1 MHIFT
6 KTVKR
11 IFLPCLI
18 IGIASN
24 QINARQQDSVST
36 TVQDSLNKKTSNS
49 RLQVSGVIKDAASGK
64 GLDGINV
71 ALPGYS
77 ASITNAS
84 GEFKLSIPDYHVTL
98 LVSAPGFHTKEIALK
113 GRKRVSTDLYE
124 EDFTSAYDE
133 ARMPYEQKLYSHST
147 AGIKSLGVSDNW
159 QRSGES
165 VDTYLQGK
173 VAGLN
178 AIRRS
183 GSYGSGSNILIR
195 GYNSLYTTNQP
206 LYIVDGIYYDN
217 TNFGT
222 SLIAGHVDNPLT
234 NIDLKDI
241 DNITVIKDGT
251 ASSYGTKA
259 ANGVVII
266 TTARAK
272 EQATKIDFAAY
283 GGYNVKP
290 SGVPVMD
297 AGQYRS
303 YLTDALASVYPQS
316 YIQSQPYMNDDSN
329 PATNPNFF
337 RYHNNVN
344 WQDQVTSNS
353 YNQNYYMKVTGGDNI
368 ATYGLAVGYLNNKGV
383 TNNTDLQR
391 YQTRFN
397 ADLRLSEKFKAN
409 ANLSYISNEQNLKD
423 QGLAFNTNP
432 LYLALTKAPFLSTNE
447 VSDEGAVSPN
457 YAAVDIF
464 GKSNP
469 VSVSEK
475 MLGDHKNYRFMG
487 SMAFGYEFSKKL
499 NLQVLGGV
507 TFSKVRENIFIPEK
521 GVVADTLT
529 KAIAENRSGTNTERL
544 YSIFNDTRLS
554 FNQTFNNIH
563 SLSTNVGFRF
573 NDSKMETDLGLGY
586 NSATDEFISVGNG
599 QAALR
604 KISGQNGNWRSLNLY
619 GNADYAFRK
628 KYFTSFNIGV
638 DKSSRFGKDAPSFAL
653 MPSLSAGWLISSEDF
668 LAENKFF
675 ELLKLRASYGLVGND
690 DLGNYSSRQYY
701 VSQNLLG
708 FQGLV
713 RGNVPNSSLQ
723 WETVGKFNV
732 GVDASVLKER
742 LSLSFDV
749 FKNHT
754 YDMLIQEPV
763 PTISGFDYTLTNN
776 GGMKSSGI
784 ELGINARVLNKAVKL
799 DMGFNIATYRNEIT
813 KVPNDRILTNYAGAT
828 ILSQTGLAANLFYG
842 YKTNG
847 VYSSQA
853 EASASGLFNKDLAG
867 NIVAVQAGDMRFVN
881 TYDSPADIANNIHVI
896 DENDRQV
903 IGNPNPDFTGMFNS
917 SLSWKRLSA
926 DIMFTFSK
934 GNDIYNSLRSSLES
948 MDGIENQLPAVNNR
962 WRADGQV
969 TSVPRAVIGD
979 PTGNARFSDRWI
991 EDGSYLRLRALS
1003 VSYDV
1008 PMKARALKYTKVYLT
1023 GNNLFT
1029 VTKYLGYDP
1038 EFSAGER
1045 IFTQGIDTGLEP
1057 QFKTIQLGVR
1067 VGL

>member
-11 IFLPCLI
+11 IFLPCLV

-36 TVQDSLNKKTSNS
+36 TVQDSLRKKNDDS
-49 RLQVSGVIKDAASGK
+49 RLKVSGVIKDAASGK

-77 ASITNAS
+77 ASITNAN
-84 GEFKLSIPDYHVTL
+84 GEFKLSVPDYGVTL
-98 LVSAPGFHTKEIALK
+98 LISAPGFHTKEIALK
-113 GRKRVSTDLYE
+113 GRKTVSADLYE
-124 EDFTSAYDE
+124 EDFISVYDE
-133 ARMPYEQKLYSHST
+133 VRMPYEQKLYSHST
-147 AGIKSLGVSDNW
+147 AGVKSLGVSDNW

-165 VDTYLQGK
+165 VDNYLQGK

-178 AIRRS
+178 ATRRS

-316 YIQSQPYMNDDSN
+316 FIQAQPYMNDDSN

-344 WQDQVTSNS
+344 WQDQVTSSS

-423 QGLAFNTNP
+423 QGLAYNTNP

-487 SMAFGYEFSKKL
+487 SMAFGYEFNKKL

-604 KISGQNGNWRSLNLY
+604 KINGQNGNWRSLNLY

-628 KYFTSFNIGV
+628 KYFASFNIAA
-638 DKSSRFGKDAPSFAL
+638 DKSSRFGKDAPSVAL
-653 MPSLSAGWLISSEDF
+653 MPSLSAGWLVSSENF
-668 LAENKFF
+668 LAENKFI

-701 VSQNLLG
+701 ISQNFLG

-713 RGNVPNSSLQ
+713 RGNVANSSLQ
-723 WETVGKFNV
+723 WETIGKFNI

-784 ELGINARVLNKAVKL
+784 ELGINARVLNNAVKL

-842 YKTNG
+842 YRTNG

-853 EASASGLFNKDLAG
+853 EATASGLFNKDLAG
-867 NIVAVQAGDMRFVN
+867 NIISVQAGDMRFVN

-903 IGNPNPDFTGMFNS
+903 IGNPNPDFTGMFSN
-917 SLSWKRLSA
+917 SLSWKRLSMNL
-926 DIMFTFSK
+926 MFTFSK

-948 MDGIENQLPAVNNR
+948 MDGIENQLPSVNNR

-969 TSVPRAVIGD
+969 TSIPKAAIGD

-991 EDGSYLRLRALS
+991 EDGSYLRLRTLS

-1029 VTKYLGYDP
+1029 ISKYLGYDP